1 MIAAPKS
8 IAGPNLFQLFVN
20 ELGNERVCELLEVHE
35 KTLRRW
41 LRGTTPVPRMA
52 VLALFWETR
61 YGLSLIDTD
70 QVNEIRLL
78 YRRVKILE
86 DQFARAKEIVAG
98 LRRLHAGTA
107 NEPLFEELPKTFE
120 FDSVPMP
127 YGLTVRTVGAKEAM
141 G

>member
-1 MIAAPKS
+1 MIAAPKN
-8 IAGPNLFQLFVN
+8 IAGPNLFRLFVD
-20 ELGNERVCELLEVHE
+20 ELGREKVCELLEVHE
-35 KTLRRW
+35 TTLRRW

-86 DQFARAKEIVAG
+86 DQYTRAKEIVTG

-107 NEPLFEELPKTFE
+107 NEPVFEELPKSYGDDTL
-120 FDSVPMP
+120 PMP
-127 YGLTVRTVGAKEAM
+127 YGLTVRTDEAKEAM